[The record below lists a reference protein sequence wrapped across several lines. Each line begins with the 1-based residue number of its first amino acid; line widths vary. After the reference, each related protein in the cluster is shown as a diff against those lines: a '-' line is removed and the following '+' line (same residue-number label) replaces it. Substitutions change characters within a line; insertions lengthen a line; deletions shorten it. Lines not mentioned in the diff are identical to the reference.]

1 MLYLTA
7 LLKFGL
13 PNTVIIDKGYQRNK
27 NTGFVRPI
35 QRLVVDYK
43 KEGSTTKN
51 SSHNAAV
58 QPTFGG
64 NIRAHNAPLPNN
76 FGAPPL
82 NNFGAPPSNN
92 FGAPPTGFNKPAGK
106 KFLNIFF
113 SFFNSLKVKISCQQF
128 PFC

>member
-76 FGAPPL
+76 FGAPP
-82 NNFGAPPSNN
+82 SNN
-92 FGAPPTGFNKPAGK
+92 FGAPPTGFNQPAGK
-106 KFLNIFF
+106 KFLNIFS
-113 SFFNSLKVKISCQQF
+113 SFYTSLKVKISCQQF
-128 PFC
+128 PFCWLRER